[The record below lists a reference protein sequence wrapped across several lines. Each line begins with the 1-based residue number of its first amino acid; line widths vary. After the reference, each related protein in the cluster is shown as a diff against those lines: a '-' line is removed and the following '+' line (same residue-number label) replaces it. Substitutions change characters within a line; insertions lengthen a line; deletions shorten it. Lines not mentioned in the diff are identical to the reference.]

1 MGTPWGTPRWAPC
14 ARAGVTA
21 SLCPQEFSHP
31 VESLALTVEE
41 MINVRRVL
49 VKAEMEKFQQSKELY
64 NSLKKGKVGAG
75 AGGGRVVPLLPP
87 PVLTLPVPAGLLLL
101 PHQVPP
107 LLLALS
113 LPLLQA
119 VSTVPCCAVLCHTVP
134 QCWEGGGRVPRCW
147 PCSAASPCVPR
158 SVCTSCSLK
167 VRDLPGSVPPAPV
180 PVPVLVVGVTPGQ
193 RHWAWLSPPSRAL
206 GQRGHP
212 WVLSLMPARPG
223 R

>member
-75 AGGGRVVPLLPP
+75 AGGGRVVP
-87 PVLTLPVPAGLLLL
+87 TLP
-101 PHQVPP
+101 
-107 LLLALS
+107 S
-113 LPLLQA
+113 W
-119 VSTVPCCAVLCHTVP
+119 C
-134 QCWEGGGRVPRCW
+134 
-147 PCSAASPCVPR
+147 SPCLCPQ
-158 SVCTSCSLK
+158 VCCCCRTKFPLFS
-167 VRDLPGSVPPAPV
+167 
-180 PVPVLVVGVTPGQ
+180 
-193 RHWAWLSPPSRAL
+193 WPSACLFCKR
-206 GQRGHP
+206 
-212 WVLSLMPARPG
+212 
-223 R
+223 